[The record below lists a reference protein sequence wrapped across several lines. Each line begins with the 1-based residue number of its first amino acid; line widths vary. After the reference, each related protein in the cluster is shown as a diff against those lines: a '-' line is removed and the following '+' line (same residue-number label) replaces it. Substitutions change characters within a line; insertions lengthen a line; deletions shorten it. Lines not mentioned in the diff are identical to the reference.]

1 MKKELLEILIN
12 KENFPTKLSKR
23 EGEKLKSFFKKDE
36 SFQKKSTERKKV
48 NDLEFRYIYQEDGIT
63 YILLEE
69 LLFKEG
75 ETLLTLENSIGVDY
89 YFNKI

>member
-1 MKKELLEILIN
+1 MKKELLEILTN
-12 KENFPTKLSKR
+12 KKTFPTKLTKR
-23 EGEKLKSFFKKDE
+23 EGENLKNFFKKDE
-36 SFQKKSTERKKV
+36 SFQKKSVDRKKV
-48 NDLEFRYIYQEDGIT
+48 NDLEFRYIYQEDGVT

-69 LLFKEG
+69 FIFKEG